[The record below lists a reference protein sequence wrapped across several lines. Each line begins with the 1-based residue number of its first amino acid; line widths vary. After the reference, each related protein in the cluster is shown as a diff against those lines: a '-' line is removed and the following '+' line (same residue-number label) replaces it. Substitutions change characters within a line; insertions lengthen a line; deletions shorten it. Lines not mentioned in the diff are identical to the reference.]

1 MAFSNFAVIISVVI
15 HFGLLLYAALR
26 FRHRDVFAFCILF
39 YLITFSIVSNLFFS
53 IGTNMSERF
62 MFMPSL
68 GFTLAIAALFI
79 KWTEGRQTML
89 VSSLAMTVI
98 AIMYSVKTTARNPA
112 WENGNTLIS
121 TDVKTSRN
129 SAKIRTGYSFKLL
142 EEAMSLQSKGDSA
155 QPRIQQL
162 TQQVLENTEASLAVY
177 PTYSS
182 TWLFRGLAFSFQKNF
197 SAAVECLGQAD
208 HLRPNSG
215 DIRTNL
221 GVACREYGRI
231 LYNEKK
237 WEEAANNL
245 SRAFNYLPGDY
256 ETAAMA
262 GIAYI
267 NLKNFDSAATYFEQY
282 TK

>member
-1 MAFSNFAVIISVVI
+1 
-15 HFGLLLYAALR
+15 
-26 FRHRDVFAFCILF
+26 
-39 YLITFSIVSNLFFS
+39 
-53 IGTNMSERF
+53 
-62 MFMPSL
+62 
-68 GFTLAIAALFI
+68 
-79 KWTEGRQTML
+79 
-89 VSSLAMTVI
+89 
-98 AIMYSVKTTARNPA
+98 
-112 WENGNTLIS
+112 
-121 TDVKTSRN
+121 
-129 SAKIRTGYSFKLL
+129 
-142 EEAMSLQSKGDSA
+142 MSLQSKGDSA

-282 TK
+282 TKGRPDDPNGYVNLSYAYRQSGKTQQADETMKKLQQLKAGK